1 MTPSIETRIA
11 EAIKARVA
19 SLPMASTYTIVWTD
33 GPLSSGQT
41 SYTPSPTQRYLR
53 CTWTP
58 NRASREGRVA
68 SDLPALRMGV
78 LQIDVMALKT
88 QGSGVAREVAGQV
101 AAHFP
106 LDFCMSFMGIG
117 VRVMEPPSVLAPFID
132 THIQVPVQI
141 ETHTYA

>member
-1 MTPSIETRIA
+1 MIPSIETRIA
-11 EAIKARVA
+11 EAIRARVA
-19 SLPMASTYTIVWTD
+19 SLPMAGQYQIVWTD
-33 GPLSSGQT
+33 GPLPAGQQ

-58 NRASREGRVA
+58 NRPSREGRVA

-78 LQIDVMALKT
+78 LQVDVMGLKT

-106 LDFCMSFMGIG
+106 LDFCMPFMGAS
-117 VRVMEPPSVLAPFID
+117 VRVMEPPAVGPVFID
-132 THIQVPVQI
+132 THVQVPVSI
-141 ETHTYA
+141 EVQTYG